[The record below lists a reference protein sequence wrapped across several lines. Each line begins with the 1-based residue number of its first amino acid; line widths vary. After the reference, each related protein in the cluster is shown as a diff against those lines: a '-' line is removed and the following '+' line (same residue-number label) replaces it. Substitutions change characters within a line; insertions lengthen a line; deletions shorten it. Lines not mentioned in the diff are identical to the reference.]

1 MNRLIIFFCLFF
13 LQNLVFAN
21 EKVGSITGLPLPRFV
36 MLKSKDVNMRSGPGI
51 NYPLKINYK
60 CYHLPVKVLA
70 EIETWRLVKDSN
82 GNEGWIH
89 EAMLDKNKYVELI
102 SDNQNDLKIKVFRLP
117 DTKSKQIVQ
126 VEKGVVV
133 KLIKC
138 RDDWCNVSVAKS
150 YKGWVHKNNLW
161 GIDK

>member
-1 MNRLIIFFCLFF
+1 MKRLMILVFFFF
-13 LQNLVFAN
+13 LQSVVFAT
-21 EKVGSITGLPLPRFV
+21 EKVGAITGLPLPRFV
-36 MLKSKDVNMRSGPGI
+36 MLKSKDVNMRSGPGT

-89 EAMLDKNKYVELI
+89 EAMLDKNKYVELVA
-102 SDNQNDLKIKVFRLP
+102 DNLKIKVFRLP
-117 DTKSKQIVQ
+117 DTKSKQIVE
-126 VEKGVVV
+126 VERGVVA

-138 RDDWCNVSVAKS
+138 RDDWCNVSIAKS

-161 GIDK
+161 GVDT